1 MQFINVNDL
10 KPHPRNTEF
19 FDDMAGEKW
28 EEFLE
33 SVRTSGIIEPV
44 VITQDSVIVSGH
56 QRVRACKELGIKQVV
71 CDMKKYESEDKILKD
86 LIETNVRQRGS
97 VGGSAKKIGLRIK
110 ELERLYGVT
119 YGGDRKS
126 ESKSKPNNSD
136 LITQADIATKLGI
149 SVDTL
154 QNYKMLADMI
164 PELEDLLDTGIVTK
178 TTALA
183 MMKELSPEEQEELI
197 SSLDATKKV
206 TKVQMQKYIDEI
218 KRLKENPVMPA
229 DYESTKTALEDY
241 KGKANKYKEEVTEL
255 KDKLEIAENYK
266 ADEEEKLKKLESM
279 YENRIAA
286 LECDKQILKN
296 QMETD
301 QKKVEKFD
309 KLNDEINFLTKQ
321 KTDLARQIKSATELA
336 ELTVTIQSVLEKD
349 LAPIKFKRCI
359 DDLDKNEVA
368 VKNLIEVIEHV
379 ETWLEE
385 INNIVG
391 DYRYNNDVIDA
402 DYEVYGDNDNN
413 DEYNE
418 FEEYRDFFDQSIPTR
433 SDGKPM
439 TVFDDPKFMKM
450 YNKNKDIIDNIDIND
465 LFKED

>member
-19 FDDMAGEKW
+19 FDDMSGEKW

-110 ELERLYGVT
+110 ELERLYGVRE
-119 YGGDRKS
+119 GSLNEKGNNRIG
-126 ESKSKPNNSD
+126 EPNNSAD
-136 LITQADIATKLGI
+136 QFTQADIATKLGI

-183 MMKELSPEEQEELI
+183 MMKELTLEEQEELI
-197 SSLDATKKV
+197 SSLDATKKI
-206 TKVQMQKYIDEI
+206 TKLQMQKYIDEI
-218 KRLKENPVMPA
+218 KRLKENPVEPA
-229 DYESTKTALEDY
+229 DYKDTKIALQDY
-241 KGKANKYKEEVTEL
+241 KEKVNIYERQVGNL
-255 KDKLEIAENYK
+255 KNELEIAQNYK
-266 ADEEEKLKKLESM
+266 ADEEEKLYKLERM
-279 YENRIAA
+279 YESRIVA
-286 LECDKQILKN
+286 LESELNELQHEMKDNQEDAKKYNKLK
-296 QMETD
+296 E
-301 QKKVEKFD
+301 
-309 KLNDEINFLTKQ
+309 EIDYLTKQ
-321 KTDLARQIKSATELA
+321 KTDLSRQISSATELA
-336 ELTVTIQSVLEKD
+336 ELTVTLQGVLEKD

-359 DDLDKNEVA
+359 NDLDVNEVA
-368 VKNLIEVIEHV
+368 VENLIEVIEHV
-379 ETWLEE
+379 ESWLEE
-385 INNIVG
+385 MNNIVG
-391 DYRYNNDVIDA
+391 NYRNQDIVECGSYDENRVREYSDYLGIVPRKK
-402 DYEVYGDNDNN
+402 
-413 DEYNE
+413 
-418 FEEYRDFFDQSIPTR
+418 
-433 SDGKPM
+433 DGTPM
-439 TVFDDPKFMKM
+439 TMYDDPKFMAM
-450 YNKNKDIIDNIDIND
+450 YNKGKDASDNIDFND
-465 LFKED
+465 LFENEE

>member
-33 SVRTSGIIEPV
+33 SVRTSGVIEPV

-110 ELERLYGVT
+110 ELERLYGISH
-119 YGGDRKS
+119 GGNHGNQYKVAT
-126 ESKSKPNNSD
+126 PNNSD
-136 LITQADIATKLGI
+136 LAKSQEQLAKDLGI

-154 QNYKMLADMI
+154 NNYKLLADMI

-183 MMKELSPEEQEELI
+183 MMKELTSEEQEELI
-197 SSLDATKKV
+197 SSLDVTKKV

-218 KRLKENPVMPA
+218 KRLKENPVEPA
-229 DYESTKTALEDY
+229 DYNDTKIALQDY
-241 KGKANKYKEEVTEL
+241 KEKVNIYERQVGNL
-255 KDKLEIAENYK
+255 KNELEIAQNYK
-266 ADEEEKLKKLESM
+266 ADEEEKLYKLERMYESRIIDLESKINELQHEMKDKQEDADKFKKLKEDID
-279 YENRIAA
+279 Y
-286 LECDKQILKN
+286 
-296 QMETD
+296 
-301 QKKVEKFD
+301 
-309 KLNDEINFLTKQ
+309 LTKQ
-321 KTDLARQIKSATELA
+321 KTDLTRKISSATELA
-336 ELTVTIQSVLEKD
+336 ELTVTLQGVLEKD

-359 DDLDKNEVA
+359 NDLDVNEVA
-368 VKNLIEVIEHV
+368 VENLIEVIEHV
-379 ETWLEE
+379 ESWLGEM
-385 INNIVG
+385 NNIVG
-391 DYRYNNDVIDA
+391 NYRNQDIIECSSYDENRVREYSDYLGIVPRKK
-402 DYEVYGDNDNN
+402 
-413 DEYNE
+413 
-418 FEEYRDFFDQSIPTR
+418 
-433 SDGKPM
+433 DGTPM
-439 TVFDDPKFMKM
+439 TMYDDPKFMAM
-450 YNKNKDIIDNIDIND
+450 YNKGKDASDNIDFND
-465 LFKED
+465 LFENEE

>member
-1 MQFINVNDL
+1 METTKISVDVL
-10 KPHPRNTEF
+10 KVHPRNEEF
-19 FDDMAGEKW
+19 FDDISGEEYQRFK
-28 EEFLE
+28 E
-33 SVRTSGIIEPV
+33 SIKEDGIIQEL
-44 VITQDSVIVSGH
+44 IVAPDMTIISGH
-56 QRVRACKELGIKQVV
+56 QRCKAARELGIKMVPV
-71 CDMKKYESEDKILKD
+71 RIREDLDTEDKKLKVLLAANFGRLKND
-86 LIETNVRQRGS
+86 EGKQRKVAAEYVKLRGFKNGGHREAQRQVGTVLTLDEIAVELGTSKRNLQRMIRIENSLTEEMKGF
-97 VGGSAKKIGLRIK
+97 LDD
-110 ELERLYGVT
+110 GVI
-119 YGGDRKS
+119 
-126 ESKSKPNNSD
+126 SKTIASD
-136 LITQADIATKLGI
+136 LVAA
-149 SVDTL
+149 
-154 QNYKMLADMI
+154 
-164 PELEDLLDTGIVTK
+164 
-178 TTALA
+178 
-183 MMKELSPEEQEELI
+183 LSPEEQEELI

-229 DYESTKTALEDY
+229 DYERTKTALEDY
-241 KGKANKYKEEVTEL
+241 KGKANKYKEEVAEL

-286 LECDKQILKN
+286 LECDKQMLKD

-368 VKNLIEVIEHV
+368 VKNLIEVIKHV

-391 DYRYNNDVIDA
+391 DYRHNNDVIDA
-402 DYEVYGDNDNN
+402 DYEVYDDNDNN

-450 YNKNKDIIDNIDIND
+450 YNKNKDIIDGIDIND